1 MLYIDLDSPSRSG
14 GNDRVPALGLGTYR
28 LEGRAARDGVAHA
41 LDLGYRHLDTAQS
54 YGNEADVGQ
63 GLRDADVQRDA
74 VFLTTKIWP
83 DRFEYGPLIA
93 STDESLRRLGT
104 DYVDLLL
111 LHWPND
117 DVELEETLDALQEV
131 QHQGKARHIGVSN
144 FTPSLLRRALEIAPG
159 LACNQVEYHPFLD
172 QRPLLEIVRAH
183 GLFLT
188 AYTPIARNRVAD
200 ADAVRAIAEAHGKS
214 PAQVTLRWHLQQP
227 RVAAIP
233 KAASAAHREAN
244 FDVFDFELSE
254 EEMERIHDL
263 AREDGRLIDPNFA
276 PEWGS

>member
-1 MLYIDLDSPSRSG
+1 MIYIDLD
-14 GNDRVPALGLGTYR
+14 DARVPALGFGTYR

-41 LDLGYRHLDTAQS
+41 LDLGYRHVDTAQV
-54 YGNEADVGQ
+54 YGNETEVGQ
-63 GLRDADVQRDA
+63 GLRDAETDRDA
-74 VFLTTKIWP
+74 VFLTTKVWP
-83 DRFEYGPLIA
+83 DQFAYRKLIA

-117 DVELEETLDALQEV
+117 DVELAETLDALQEV

-159 LACNQVEYHPFLD
+159 LACLQVEYHPLLD
-172 QRPLLEIVRAH
+172 QSTLLEIVREH

-200 ADAVRAIAEAHGKS
+200 EDTIRAIAEAHGKS

-244 FDVFDFELSE
+244 LDVFDFELSD
-254 EEMERIHDL
+254 EEMERIHGL
-263 AREDGRLIDPNFA
+263 AREDGRMIDPNFA